1 MVLAN
6 SEQFRKLFLQG
17 FTRQAL
23 GSVLSSGDEEK
34 AICMFTVVDI
44 KYKLHI
50 TFSAFKVKQVLFEK
64 FLVKHIISSYI
75 LPATSL

>member
-1 MVLAN
+1 M
-6 SEQFRKLFLQG
+6 
-17 FTRQAL
+17 

-50 TFSAFKVKQVLFEK
+50 TFSAFKLKQVLFEK
-64 FLVKHIISSYI
+64 ILVKQILLAYI
-75 LPATSL
+75 LPATYP